1 MNKAPGKF
9 IWAKPRI
16 SEITSTYFL
25 LARTQSYG
33 PPQLQGSLGDEVQD
47 AFRRQEER
55 SPWQITFSA
64 LLSSTDCLL

>member
-16 SEITSTYFL
+16 SEITSTYFI

-55 SPWQITFSA
+55 SP
-64 LLSSTDCLL
+64 